1 MLDVEAR
8 RNDARFVE
16 MAVELNDN
24 FAWAMIIN
32 DLKFAN
38 VSWAD

>member
-8 RNDARFVE
+8 RNDTRFVE
-16 MAVELNDN
+16 MAVELNYN
-24 FAWAMIIN
+24 FARAMVIN

-38 VSWAD
+38 VS